1 MDDGWRVCIAFGVL
15 PRSLHSLRQALISAL
30 SNRLGDQV
38 AVSSS
43 RWGTQIFVYAPSAGS
58 ADEAAQVARE
68 VLARHD
74 VSAPVRTEFW
84 SPRGQEWRDAADEP
98 SADPVAERQA
108 VHEARQERERQA
120 SVTSGRP
127 RGRCGSNCRHTTM
140 WCTWPG
146 ILPPRDGG
154 SARTA
159 GTSSSGRTAKTTLRA
174 WPGSSP
180 VTAALMRIRPSGS
193 GGSIYMHPGLTVA
206 PLAAPLVA
214 AVVDPGRLRV
224 LRPALRAGRPD
235 INMATRKK
243 HTPEQVVRKLATA
256 DRKPPPRQVHDLDRR
271 RARLGLYRPDIRP
284 QPALRA
290 TARAQSQLS
299 RPAN

>member
-1 MDDGWRVCIAFGVL
+1 
-15 PRSLHSLRQALISAL
+15 
-30 SNRLGDQV
+30 
-38 AVSSS
+38 
-43 RWGTQIFVYAPSAGS
+43 
-58 ADEAAQVARE
+58 
-68 VLARHD
+68 
-74 VSAPVRTEFW
+74 
-84 SPRGQEWRDAADEP
+84 
-98 SADPVAERQA
+98 
-108 VHEARQERERQA
+108 
-120 SVTSGRP
+120 
-127 RGRCGSNCRHTTM
+127 M
-140 WCTWPG
+140 WCAWPG

-154 SARTA
+154 SARTT

-243 HTPEQVVRKLATA
+243 HTPEQVVHKLAAA
-256 DRKPPPRQVHDLDRR
+256 DRKPPPRQIHDLDRC

-284 QPALRA
+284 QSALRA
-290 TARAQSQLS
+290 TVSAQFQLS
-299 RPAN
+299 RPAKLAGHRAAP

>member
-1 MDDGWRVCIAFGVL
+1 
-15 PRSLHSLRQALISAL
+15 
-30 SNRLGDQV
+30 
-38 AVSSS
+38 
-43 RWGTQIFVYAPSAGS
+43 
-58 ADEAAQVARE
+58 
-68 VLARHD
+68 
-74 VSAPVRTEFW
+74 
-84 SPRGQEWRDAADEP
+84 
-98 SADPVAERQA
+98 
-108 VHEARQERERQA
+108 
-120 SVTSGRP
+120 
-127 RGRCGSNCRHTTM
+127 M
-140 WCTWPG
+140 WCAWPG

-193 GGSIYMHPGLTVA
+193 GGLISIHPGLTVA
-206 PLAAPLVA
+206 PLQAACL
-214 AVVDPGRLRV
+214 DPGRLRV
-224 LRPALRAGRPD
+224 LRPALRARGPG
-235 INMATRKK
+235 INLATRKK

-256 DRKPPPRQVHDLDRR
+256 DREPPPRTYTTLDRR

-290 TARAQSQLS
+290 TVRAQFQLS